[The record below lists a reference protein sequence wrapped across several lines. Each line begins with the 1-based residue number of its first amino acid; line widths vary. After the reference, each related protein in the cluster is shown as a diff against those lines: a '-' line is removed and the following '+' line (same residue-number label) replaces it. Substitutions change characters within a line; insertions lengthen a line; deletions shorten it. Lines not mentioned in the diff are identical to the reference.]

1 MLAGR
6 APDTIAARETYGLE
20 YGRAFQIQD
29 DLLDLMS
36 DSDTIGKPVGGDLRE
51 GKATLPVLYLLE
63 KDISEASEILAR
75 RASEPNDVNRMRE
88 LVTLHGADHAS
99 KLEIRRRCENAV
111 KALSV
116 LPVSPARLAL
126 EDLAMRETERVI

>member
-1 MLAGR
+1 
-6 APDTIAARETYGLE
+6 
-20 YGRAFQIQD
+20 
-29 DLLDLMS
+29 MS
-36 DSDTIGKPVGGDLRE
+36 DAETIGKPVGGDLRE

-63 KDISEASEILAR
+63 KGISQASDILAR
-75 RASEPNDVNRMRE
+75 RASEPSDITQMRD
-88 LVTLHGADHAS
+88 LVTLYGADNAS
-99 KLEIRRRCENAV
+99 RLEIQRRCENAV